1 MASGTYV
8 IVSRGLT
15 FMSPESMKDSKKGL
29 IQKKGR
35 RRKNGRKEEGEEE
48 EGEKEE
54 EKRK

>member
-54 EKRK
+54 EK